1 MNANFPTR
9 DLGDIEVMAVSDGY
23 LQVDFG
29 MLSNVDEEECEEIQ
43 RSAQVNELNAVHINT
58 FLVRRKGKN
67 ILIDSGAGGVKGWGG
82 RLISNLAR
90 LDIQPED
97 IDAVLLTH
105 AHPDH
110 IGGLLSAEGEAV
122 FANAELVINSEEFNY
137 LEDDKNF
144 AAVSDRVKGNF
155 LLARSIFKKYQK
167 SLRLIDKGEVFP
179 GIFAVPL
186 KGHTPGHTGYRIEGS
201 RDSLLIWGDIVHF
214 PHIQLLKPEVAI
226 AFDYDPQMAAETRSR
241 ILDVVSSDRIL
252 VGGMHFGEQGFGYI
266 EKLKSGYGIVK
277 SNS

>member
-9 DLGDIEVMAVSDGY
+9 DLGDIEVTAVSDGY
-23 LQVDFG
+23 LQVGFA
-29 MLSNVDEEECEEIQ
+29 MLSNVDEQECEDIQ

-82 RLISNLAR
+82 RLIANLAR
-90 LDIQPED
+90 LGIQPDE

-110 IGGLLSAEGEAV
+110 IGGLLNAEGEAV
-122 FANAELVINSEEFNY
+122 FSNAELIINSDEFNY
-137 LEDDKNF
+137 LEDDENF
-144 AAVSDRVKGNF
+144 AAVSDRIKGNF
-155 LLARSIFKKYQK
+155 LLARSVFKRYQK
-167 SLRLIDKGEVFP
+167 SLRMIDEGEVFP
-179 GIFAVPL
+179 GIFAIPL
-186 KGHTPGHTGYRIEGS
+186 KGHTPGHTGYRIEGKTG
-201 RDSLLIWGDIVHF
+201 SLLIWGDIVHF
-214 PHIQLLKPEVAI
+214 PHIQLLKPDVAI

-241 ILDVVSSDRIL
+241 MLDVVSSDKIL

-266 EKLKSGYGIVK
+266 EKLKSGYGIVDIE
-277 SNS
+277 

>member
-9 DLGDIEVMAVSDGY
+9 DLGDTDVIAVSDGY
-23 LQVDFG
+23 LQVGFG
-29 MLSNVDEEECEEIQ
+29 MLSNVDEQECEEIQ
-43 RSAQVNELNAVHINT
+43 RSAQVSELNAVHINT
-58 FLVRRKGKN
+58 FLIRRKGKN
-67 ILIDSGAGGVKGWGG
+67 TLIDSGAGGVKGWGG
-82 RLISNLAR
+82 RLIANLAR
-90 LDIQPED
+90 LDIQPDD

-122 FANAELVINSEEFNY
+122 FSNAELIINGDEFNY
-137 LEDDKNF
+137 LEDDENF
-144 AAVSDRVKGNF
+144 AAVSDRIKGNF

-167 SLRLIDKGEVFP
+167 SLRLVDNGEIFP
-179 GIFAVPL
+179 GVFAIPL

-201 RDSLLIWGDIVHF
+201 KSSLLIWGDIVHF

-226 AFDYDPQMAAETRSR
+226 AFDYDPQLAAETRTHLLERVS
-241 ILDVVSSDRIL
+241 LDKIL

-266 EKLKSGYGIVK
+266 EKRKSGYGIVDIE
-277 SNS
+277 

>member
-9 DLGDIEVMAVSDGY
+9 DLGDTEVIAVSDGY
-23 LQVDFG
+23 LQVGFG
-29 MLSNVDEEECEEIQ
+29 ILSNVDEQECEEIQ
-43 RSAQVNELNAVHINT
+43 RSAQVSELNAVHINT
-58 FLVRRKGKN
+58 FLIRRKGKN
-67 ILIDSGAGGVKGWGG
+67 TLIDSGAGGVKGWGG
-82 RLISNLAR
+82 RLIANLAR
-90 LDIQPED
+90 LDIQPDD

-122 FANAELVINSEEFNY
+122 FSNAELIINGDEFNY
-137 LEDDKNF
+137 LEDDENF
-144 AAVSDRVKGNF
+144 AAVSDRIKGNF

-167 SLRLIDKGEVFP
+167 SLRLVDNGEIFP
-179 GIFAVPL
+179 GVFAIPL

-201 RDSLLIWGDIVHF
+201 KSSLLIWGDIVHF

-226 AFDYDPQMAAETRSR
+226 AFDYDPQLAAETRTHLLERVS
-241 ILDVVSSDRIL
+241 LDKIL

-266 EKLKSGYGIVK
+266 EKRKSGYGIVDIE
-277 SNS
+277 

>member
-1 MNANFPTR
+1 
-9 DLGDIEVMAVSDGY
+9 
-23 LQVDFG
+23 
-29 MLSNVDEEECEEIQ
+29 
-43 RSAQVNELNAVHINT
+43 
-58 FLVRRKGKN
+58 
-67 ILIDSGAGGVKGWGG
+67 VKGWGG

-110 IGGLLSAEGEAV
+110 IGGLLSAKGEVV
-122 FANAELVINSEEFNY
+122 FANAELIINSDEFNY
-137 LEDDKNF
+137 LEDDDNF
-144 AAVSDRVKGNF
+144 AVVNDRVKGNF

-179 GIFAVPL
+179 GVFTTPL
-186 KGHTPGHTGYRIEGS
+186 KGHTPGHTGYRIEGD

-241 ILDVVSSDRIL
+241 ILDVISSDRIL

-266 EKLKSGYGIVK
+266 EKRKFGYGIV
-277 SNS
+277 NVE